1 MVTDPLNFQSILDE
15 VDGKW
20 DGLPKGIVMGHIH
33 LSITDLAATEAFYTD
48 ALGFDVVARYGM
60 QALFIS
66 TGKYHHHIGLNTW
79 HSAGGV
85 KAPETALFF
94 MYRGILCNKL
104 MNNLTSFSYPEFC
117 RKHPYYNKNV
127 FLYK

>member
-1 MVTDPLNFQSILDE
+1 
-15 VDGKW
+15 
-20 DGLPKGIVMGHIH
+20 MGHIH
-33 LSITDLAATEAFYTD
+33 LSIADLAASEAFYTA

-85 KAPETALFF
+85 KAPENNVGLKSYTLVLADEAHAQKVKTDLNAAGAVIEEYSEAPAFGGKQVF
-94 MYRGILCNKL
+94 STVDPSGI
-104 MNNLTSFSYPEFC
+104 
-117 RKHPYYNKNV
+117 RIV
-127 FLYK
+127 FTLDGE